1 MSVYFGRLFELLTK
15 MGITQEALCKACN
28 ISPKTILGMKRG
40 VLPSLEV
47 IDKICNYLNCDF
59 NDIMEHVKSD
69 GYEPLIDKQLEANLT
84 DLCGVYRVALKE
96 YMQNNGL
103 AVGDISKLSGLSINT
118 IKSLLVGKIVS
129 SKSCT
134 ILYSISKDFSLLVDE
149 KILLYKNGVQ
159 LEDSAVIMARNKI
172 EKFAGNA
179 DTIALLNQ
187 AVFEYRMEKF
197 LDGKSF
203 AEQIDVNVATLHKL
217 MAGKAV
223 TYTVIRKILDVLSDE
238 TIIKIAGKI
247 DETKPIST
255 LSNRF
260 RPRNCNKCPAFDK
273 ERKECKLLYKVSQK
287 DNGEYYSAET
297 CSKPRS
303 YTAVYEE
310 GQARNIPFKKPENV
324 VYIPAKFGRWD
335 EQ

>member
-1 MSVYFGRLFELLTK
+1 
-15 MGITQEALCKACN
+15 
-28 ISPKTILGMKRG
+28 
-40 VLPSLEV
+40 
-47 IDKICNYLNCDF
+47 
-59 NDIMEHVKSD
+59 MEHVKSD

-96 YMQNNGL
+96 HMQNNGFT
-103 AVGDISKLSGLSINT
+103 VGEVSKLSGLSINT

-129 SKSCT
+129 SKSCS

-149 KILLYKNGVQ
+149 KICLYKNGVQ
-159 LEDSAVIMARNKI
+159 LENSAVIMARNKI
-172 EKFAGNA
+172 EKFAGNT

-187 AVFEYRMEKF
+187 AVFEYRMGEF

-203 AEQIDVNVATLHKL
+203 AEQIGVNVATIDKL

-223 TYTVIRKILDVLSDE
+223 TYTVVRKILEVLSDE
-238 TIIKIAGKI
+238 TIIKISEKI

-273 ERKECKLLYKVSQK
+273 ERKECKLLYKISQK

-303 YTAVYEE
+303 YTAVYAE
-310 GQARNIPFKKPENV
+310 GQARSIPFKKPDNV
-324 VYIPAKFGRWD
+324 VYIPAKHDRWD
-335 EQ
+335 EN